1 MKTTT
6 LVKFNNGI
14 KGARP
19 MSIASEIGLNT
30 SRTNEN
36 ALNNYVY
43 EEFKKWGFAPYSPN
57 LFPIRREDAKYP
69 SDELLSLS
77 IIRSYFYNF
86 VNSKFGKPSK
96 EKLDASS
103 LAIRMGYPGQLGR
116 SGLNAYVVG
125 ELNKLG
131 LTPYQGRHGAISL
144 GIGLNIFDGG
154 VYPTNNPVVK
164 RIIKE
169 FFEDIQGQCFNGKA
183 EKYAIRISA

>member
-6 LVKFNNGI
+6 PVKSRANLNLTC
-14 KGARP
+14 P

-36 ALNNYVY
+36 ALNTYVY

-69 SDELLSLS
+69 SDVLTLS

-86 VNSKFGKPSK
+86 VNSEFGKPSK

-116 SGLNAYVVG
+116 RGLNAYVVG

-154 VYPTNNPVVK
+154 VYPTNNPIVK

-169 FFEDIQGQCFNGKA
+169 FFEDIQGQYFNGKA

>member
-6 LVKFNNGI
+6 LVKSLT
-14 KGARP
+14 RP
-19 MSIASEIGLNT
+19 MSIASEMGLNT
-30 SRTNEN
+30 SHTNEKT
-36 ALNNYVY
+36 LNNYVY
-43 EEFKKWGFAPYSPN
+43 EEFEEWGFAPYSPN
-57 LFPIRREDAKYP
+57 SFPIRREDAKYP
-69 SDELLSLS
+69 DELLTQS

-86 VNSKFGKPSK
+86 VNSEFGKPSK

-103 LAIRMGYPGQLGR
+103 LAIIMGYPGQLGR
-116 SGLNAYVVG
+116 RGLNAYVVG

-154 VYPTNNPVVK
+154 VYPVNNPIVK

-169 FFEDIQGQCFNGKA
+169 FFDDIQGQGFKG
-183 EKYAIRISA
+183 EVERFAIRISA

>member
-1 MKTTT
+1 MKTAT
-6 LVKFNNGI
+6 LVKSNNGI
-14 KGARP
+14 NLSRP
-19 MSIASEIGLNT
+19 ISIANELNLT
-30 SRTNEN
+30 VVNEN
-36 ALNNYVY
+36 ALNTYVY
-43 EEFKKWGFAPYSPN
+43 EEFKKWGFAPYSPI

-69 SDELLSLS
+69 SDVLTQS

-86 VNSKFGKPSK
+86 VNSEFGKPSK

-116 SGLNAYVVG
+116 RGLNAYVVG

-144 GIGLNIFDGG
+144 GIGLNANDGG
-154 VYPTNNPVVK
+154 VYPTNNPIVK

-169 FFEDIQGQCFNGKA
+169 FFEDIQGQYFNGKA